1 MAKADMQETHP
12 QATERLIEVD
22 IFRLVS
28 NRFQPRMQFNDDEL
42 EELAASIKDV
52 GLLSPPLVRKKEE
65 SDFYE
70 IIAGERRVLA
80 CKKLGL
86 ERIPV
91 YISEMDL
98 QHSAEAA
105 LIENIQRVDLN
116 PIEIALSCKQLIEE
130 FQISQEMLAQKIGKK
145 RSTVANY
152 LRLLQLSI
160 DMQQAL
166 ACGKIQVAHAKVL
179 LSEPDPEKRNNL
191 FGRTIREGLS
201 VQKLEQLQKASKIS
215 PDSKE
220 QTSPDIYLNDL
231 QELLERKLGTKVE
244 IKGDGKN
251 GSITIHYYSLSDLDR
266 VIDIL
271 VP

>member
-1 MAKADMQETHP
+1 MTHS
-12 QATERLIEVD
+12 TTVSEKLIEID

-28 NRFQPRMQFNDDEL
+28 NRYQPRKQFEDEEL
-42 EELAASIKDV
+42 EELAASIQDV
-52 GLLSPPLVRKKEE
+52 GLLSPPLVRKKED

-86 ERIPV
+86 TKIVV
-91 YISEMDL
+91 YVSELDL

-116 PIEIALSCKQLIEE
+116 PMEIAFSCKQLIDE
-130 FQISQEMLAQKIGKK
+130 FDINQESLALKIGKK

-152 LRLLQLSI
+152 LRLLQLPL

-166 ACGKIQVAHAKVL
+166 ASGKIQVAHAKVL
-179 LSEPDPEKRNNL
+179 LSELNPEKRNVL
-191 FGRTIREGLS
+191 FTRVLQEGLS
-201 VQKLEQLQKASKIS
+201 VQKLEQLQKTSKAVPAKNS
-215 PDSKE
+215 A
-220 QTSPDIYLNDL
+220 PDIYLNDL

-244 IKGDGKN
+244 IRGDGNN
-251 GSITIHYYSLSDLDR
+251 GSITIQYYSLSDLDR
-266 VIDIL
+266 VIELLI
-271 VP
+271 P